1 MTLSIQNNLSKRN
14 ENKSYDGDS
23 PKLIL
28 SATFFFICSKAFAP
42 FTVASHCLRTLQRLR
57 CRIGESIVFRFCL
70 SATDF
75 VCVPCIA
82 PTVSHYYS
90 TETKNRNVTFTGR
103 RRIEFFSTK
112 WILLL
117 LLNSWVRLCPS
128 DHYYWNILES
138 QSTHLRFL
146 VQNKLNICPTSGA
159 WTFSA
164 LFPHRIL
171 IYPDVN
177 VIPKNTI
184 TKTTQI
190 NTKRVVRRGLFSKRI
205 TMS

>member
-57 CRIGESIVFRFCL
+57 CRFGESIVFRFCL

-90 TETKNRNVTFTGR
+90 TETKNRNVTWKT
-103 RRIEFFSTK
+103 IEFFFFYKMNIIIITEFLSQTLPFRS
-112 WILLL
+112 LLL
-117 LLNSWVRLCPS
+117 KYTRIAT
-128 DHYYWNILES
+128 D
-138 QSTHLRFL
+138 
-146 VQNKLNICPTSGA
+146 TSA
-159 WTFSA
+159 IS
-164 LFPHRIL
+164 R
-171 IYPDVN
+171 
-177 VIPKNTI
+177 
-184 TKTTQI
+184 
-190 NTKRVVRRGLFSKRI
+190 SK
-205 TMS
+205 

>member
-57 CRIGESIVFRFCL
+57 CRFGESIVFRFCL

-103 RRIEFFSTK
+103 RRIEFFF
-112 WILLL
+112 LQ
-117 LLNSWVRLCPS
+117 NEYYY
-128 DHYYWNILES
+128 YYWIPES
-138 QSTHLRFL
+138 DFALPIITTEIYSNRNRH
-146 VQNKLNICPTSGA
+146 ICDFSFKIN
-159 WTFSA
+159 WTFVLLQEHEHFRRYFHTVF
-164 LFPHRIL
+164 LFTR
-171 IYPDVN
+171 
-177 VIPKNTI
+177 TW
-184 TKTTQI
+184 
-190 NTKRVVRRGLFSKRI
+190 
-205 TMS
+205 M